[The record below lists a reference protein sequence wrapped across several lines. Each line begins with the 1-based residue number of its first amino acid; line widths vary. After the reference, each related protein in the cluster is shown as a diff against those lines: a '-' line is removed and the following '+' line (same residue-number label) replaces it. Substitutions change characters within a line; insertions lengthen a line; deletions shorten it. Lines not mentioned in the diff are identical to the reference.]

1 MDIIAMSKL
10 RKLQAQVAK
19 IEAGGPGL
27 GDMTKAT
34 YDANM
39 DGVVDEAAK
48 VPWSGVQSPPDIAGH
63 IASTNNPH
71 SVTAAQAGA
80 EPANSNIQEH
90 ISQTTGN
97 PHAVT
102 CGQIGAVPTSAV
114 GATVAPLVSGLIPA
128 DYLPSYVDDVLEYA
142 GTANFPATGEG
153 GKIYVDTTDGKV
165 YRWSGST
172 YVDISSSASGSIGG
186 VSLGLVI
193 ALS

>member
-34 YDANM
+34 YDKNL

-48 VPWSGVQSPPDIAGH
+48 VDWEGVQNPPDIAGH
-63 IASTNNPH
+63 IASTSNPH
-71 SVTAAQAGA
+71 GVTAQQAGA
-80 EPANSNIQEH
+80 EPANANIQGH

-114 GATVAPLVSGLIPA
+114 GATVAPLVDGLIPA
-128 DYLPSYVDDVLEYA
+128 ANLPSYVDDVLEYA
-142 GTANFPATGEG
+142 GTANFPATGES
-153 GKIYVDTTDGKV
+153 GKIYVDTDESKS
-165 YRWSGST
+165 YRWSGTQYIEIVS
-172 YVDISSSASGSIGG
+172 SGSSGGG

>member
-1 MDIIAMSKL
+1 MSKL

-34 YDANM
+34 YDTNL

-48 VPWSGVQSPPDIAGH
+48 VPWSGVQNPPDIAGH
-63 IASTNNPH
+63 IASTSNPH
-71 SVTAAQAGA
+71 GVTAGQAGA
-80 EPANSNIQEH
+80 EPANSNIQAH
-90 ISQTTGN
+90 IANTTGN

-102 CGQIGAVPTSAV
+102 CGQLGAVPTSAV
-114 GATVAPLVSGLIPA
+114 GATVAPLVDGLIPA
-128 DYLPSYVDDVLEYA
+128 ANLPSYVDDVLEYA
-142 GTANFPATGEG
+142 GTANFPATGES
-153 GKIYVDTTDGKV
+153 GKIYVDTNESKS
-165 YRWSGST
+165 YRWSGTQYIEIVSSG
-172 YVDISSSASGSIGG
+172 SSSGGG